1 MRLISHIKPRINHV
15 HLDFRR
21 GCHLGRA
28 GGVRAEFGAGR
39 EPRAAMPAPVIDW
52 ERRRRLAWLGVIV
65 WCVLA
70 GSFFGWVLWTALK

>member
-15 HLDFRR
+15 HLDLRR

-28 GGVRAEFGAGR
+28 VGRSVVPGAKLR
-39 EPRAAMPAPVIDW
+39 RSARPVNW
-52 ERRRRLAWLGVIV
+52 ERRRRLGQLGLAV
-65 WCVLA
+65 WCVLG